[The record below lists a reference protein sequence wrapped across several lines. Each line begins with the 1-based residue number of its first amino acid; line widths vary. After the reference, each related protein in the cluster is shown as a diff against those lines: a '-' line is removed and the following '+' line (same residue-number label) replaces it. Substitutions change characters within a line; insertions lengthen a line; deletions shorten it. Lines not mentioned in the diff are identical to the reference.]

1 MILLVAMIGAIV
13 LTLKHRENV
22 KRQSVAE
29 QVARTPKTTLEVIKV
44 PSGGS
49 VIPVAVKRSNLT
61 EAAE

>member
-49 VIPVAVKRSNLT
+49 VIPVAAKRSKRT